1 MGHSK
6 EHRTNYNTVLLF
18 TDRLWTGNFKDFP
31 VAVYTNMLLL
41 TAVKL
46 IIIIIIILHNNNLL
60 QYLTT
65 TTSYNRQVLK
75 RVLNINKQ
83 QKYIIK

>member
-1 MGHSK
+1 
-6 EHRTNYNTVLLF
+6 
-18 TDRLWTGNFKDFP
+18 LWTGNFKDFP

-46 IIIIIIILHNNNLL
+46 IIIIIIIIIIILHNNNLL